1 MLNSAINPKPSS
13 TITATIWD
21 TLTKKY
27 LRTYINACAQV
38 KEMAYITTQ
47 SSQMSPKMEEVRVDM
62 ADMKA
67 DNRPIE
73 LITSV
78 GSCVA
83 ISLHDSKNK
92 WGGLA
97 HIMLPNSAIA
107 PQELLPSKYAN
118 TAVPAPTKLIQK
130 VSGFESPLTAIA
142 GGANMFP
149 NLKNNA
155 LNIGAKNVDA
165 VKQKLTQHKIKLIS
179 EDVGDSH
186 GQRIT
191 FNLVTGN
198 ARPPNGFVLYC
209 GFAGVLEHNY
219 P

>member
-1 MLNSAINPKPSS
+1 M
-13 TITATIWD
+13 
-21 TLTKKY
+21 
-27 LRTYINACAQV
+27 
-38 KEMAYITTQ
+38 KEVAYITTQ

-83 ISLHDSKNK
+83 ICLHDSKNK
-92 WGGLA
+92 CGGLA

-118 TAVPAPTKLIQK
+118 TAVPALTKLVQK
-130 VSGFESPLTAIA
+130 VSGFDSPLSAKIA

-155 LNIGAKNVDA
+155 LNIGAKNVEA
-165 VKQKLTQHKIKLIS
+165 VKLALAQHKIKLIS
-179 EDVGDSH
+179 EDVGGSH
-186 GQRIT
+186 GRRIT
-191 FNLVTGN
+191 FNLQTGK
-198 ARPPNGFVLYC
+198 ATVRCFNG
-209 GFAGVLEHNY
+209 ETKEI
-219 P
+219 